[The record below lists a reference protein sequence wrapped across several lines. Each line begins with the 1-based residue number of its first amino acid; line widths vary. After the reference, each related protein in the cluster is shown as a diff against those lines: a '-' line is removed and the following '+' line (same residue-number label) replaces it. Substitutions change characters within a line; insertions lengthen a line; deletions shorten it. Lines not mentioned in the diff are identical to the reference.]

1 MKILPFGDGEPTLIQ
16 TLGPVYTDATGADT
30 LTIIMKNSA
39 GNRYWLAAVDGVTE
53 RNGAE
58 ALRGTELFVPRD
70 RLPDLDDDD
79 SFYIEDL
86 VGLSAIAT
94 DGAALGSV
102 IAVQNFGAGDLLE
115 IQPLNGEAYYLPMKP
130 EFVPTIDISAGTVTI
145 DPHDFANPL

>member
-1 MKILPFGDGEPTLIQ
+1 MKILPFGDGQPTLIQ
-16 TLGPVYTDATGADT
+16 TLGPVYTDATGDDT

-39 GNRYWLAAVDGVTE
+39 GNRYWLAAVEGVTE

-130 EFVPTIDISAGTVTI
+130 EFVPAIDISAGTVTI